1 MGEPRSWGEFTA
13 ELVKLIGR
21 AADTGGSQTAGT
33 VMAKENAILEALK
46 NGSVPTV
53 KSVQR
58 STLYTSDSYKTITI
72 SKVNPLKTI
81 VLVNGGISFS
91 GGGNAGMPVYV
102 GGLTETSV
110 TIYAP
115 ANGGITASI
124 QVVEFY

>member
-81 VLVNGGISFS
+81 VLVNGGIPF
-91 GGGNAGMPVYV
+91 GTGNAGLPVFV
-102 GGLTETSV
+102 SDLTETSV
-110 TIYAP
+110 TVNAL
-115 ANGGITASI
+115 ANGGITVSI
-124 QVVEFY
+124 QVVEFC